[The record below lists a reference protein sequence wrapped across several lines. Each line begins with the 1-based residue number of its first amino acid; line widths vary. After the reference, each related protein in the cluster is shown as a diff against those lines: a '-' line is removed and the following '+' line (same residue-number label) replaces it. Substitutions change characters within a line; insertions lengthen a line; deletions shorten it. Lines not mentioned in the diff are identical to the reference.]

1 MLEYILNGI
10 LWVLALYGLFEI
22 IKTIIYTY
30 TYTNLKADGIYVIV
44 AAKNQEKRIEGFL
57 RSLLFRI
64 IYGKEE
70 SVKDI
75 IVVDLNSTDET
86 KKIMEKLSGDYD
98 VIKMSNWRDCKE
110 LIDNI
115 DEVKWK
121 KNIAPFKNAIKFLK
135 ST

>member
-121 KNIAPFKNAIKFLK
+121 ENRNPFNYKF
-135 ST
+135 